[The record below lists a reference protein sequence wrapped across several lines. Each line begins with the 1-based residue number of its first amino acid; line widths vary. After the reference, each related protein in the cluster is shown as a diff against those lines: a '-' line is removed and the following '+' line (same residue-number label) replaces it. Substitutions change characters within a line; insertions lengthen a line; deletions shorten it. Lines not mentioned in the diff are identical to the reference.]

1 MDEWA
6 SFSPEPGEFISAE
19 NNTVISVGTFTCV
32 HRATGKRASL
42 VVTAIVSAL
51 LGSVNQAQS
60 GIAAGTNLFL
70 VSLDERRECYR
81 YHNLF
86 GDLLAHELSLALPDD
101 VVALHR
107 RAYEW
112 HMRQGLVAEAI
123 DHAITAGDYGRA
135 AELIAASWLDFV
147 NRGELV
153 KLEAWANGLPPEVA
167 QSDPRL
173 CLARAWMLLVLG
185 RPAEVEAEVR
195 AAERGAVPGPLA
207 DGSSSVE
214 SSAAIVRT
222 SARLLLGDVGAAA
235 QSAATAS
242 ALEPDP
248 TARWRP
254 HVTNALGMTAF
265 WSGAFDDAER
275 AFAETV
281 SAGGQVGYY
290 GATIYALGYLAVI
303 AARRGEAA
311 DAERR
316 VAAAR
321 ALAERQALGEHWVTV
336 MVDYAA
342 GELARAGGELKL
354 ARAEVEH
361 GLNIA
366 RRGGLRLDTVYGLL
380 ALGEISLEAGGPD
393 ARAEAL
399 ELRNR
404 AQRQLAACPDPGFLR
419 RRAEAKDATAG
430 PGPVPTAANSSDE
443 LSERELT
450 VLRLLSSQLSLRE
463 IGNELY
469 VSLNTIKTHTRNI
482 YAKLRVAS
490 RHQAVARG
498 RELGLLRWS
507 TLAQR

>member
-1 MDEWA
+1 
-6 SFSPEPGEFISAE
+6 
-19 NNTVISVGTFTCV
+19 
-32 HRATGKRASL
+32 
-42 VVTAIVSAL
+42 
-51 LGSVNQAQS
+51 
-60 GIAAGTNLFL
+60 
-70 VSLDERRECYR
+70 
-81 YHNLF
+81 
-86 GDLLAHELSLALPDD
+86 
-101 VVALHR
+101 
-107 RAYEW
+107 
-112 HMRQGLVAEAI
+112 
-123 DHAITAGDYGRA
+123 
-135 AELIAASWLDFV
+135 
-147 NRGELV
+147 
-153 KLEAWANGLPPEVA
+153 VA
-167 QSDPRL
+167 QFDPRL

-195 AAERGAVPGPLA
+195 AAERGAVSGPLA

-248 TARWRP
+248 TAPWRP

-265 WSGAFDDAER
+265 WSGAFDDAEL

-281 SAGGQVGYY
+281 SAGEQVGYY

-311 DAERR
+311 DAQRR

-354 ARAEVEH
+354 ARSEVEH
-361 GLNIA
+361 GINIA

-380 ALGEISLEAGGPD
+380 ALGEISLEAGAPD

-430 PGPVPTAANSSDE
+430 PGPVPTAANSADE

-498 RELGLLRWS
+498 RELGLSRWS